1 MPRQK
6 DKQKWETA
14 AGSTETQLLFRYL
27 LSVVVPFFYSRD
39 KVNNN
44 TVINTA
50 ATKQIP
56 TRSVSEPLPWTVCCL
71 LLVF

>member
-1 MPRQK
+1 M
-6 DKQKWETA
+6 
-14 AGSTETQLLFRYL
+14 QLLFRYL

-39 KVNNN
+39 KVNSN
-44 TVINTA
+44 TVIIAA

-56 TRSVSEPLPWTVCCL
+56 TRAVSELLPWTVCCL